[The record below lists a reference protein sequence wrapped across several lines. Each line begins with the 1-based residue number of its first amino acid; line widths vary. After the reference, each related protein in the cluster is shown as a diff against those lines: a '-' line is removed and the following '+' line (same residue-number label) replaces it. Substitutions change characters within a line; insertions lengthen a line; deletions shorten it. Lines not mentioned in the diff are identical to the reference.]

1 MAEEPTTSKKS
12 PRFDSNMSGHPV
24 FGDLA
29 EKLPQF
35 RLPTFLQVLNRV
47 RFLKKNHRFNRESSL
62 RPIYNLVA
70 TELEAIWK
78 DAFVV
83 PVVNSHSLATK
94 LEREIEKKIQYVSVR
109 LATMVKN
116 PEKITAQISE
126 MKHLY
131 SITKCKCFLK
141 TTHR

>member
-1 MAEEPTTSKKS
+1 MAEEPTTSKS
-12 PRFDSNMSGHPV
+12 PRFDSNMMGHPV

-47 RFLKKNHRFNRESSL
+47 RFLKKNQLSNRESSL

-70 TELEAIWK
+70 SELDTIWN
-78 DAFVV
+78 DAFVI
-83 PVVNSHSLATK
+83 PVINSHSLATK
-94 LEREIEKKIQYVSVR
+94 LEREIEKKFQFVSTR
-109 LATMVKN
+109 MSSFVKN

-126 MKHLY
+126 MKTLL
-131 SITKCKCFLK
+131 SITKCTCFLK
-141 TTHR
+141 ATHR

>member
-29 EKLPQF
+29 EKFPQF

-47 RFLKKNHRFNRESSL
+47 RFLKKNQLSNRESTL

-70 TELEAIWK
+70 SELDTLWN

-83 PVVNSHSLATK
+83 PVINSHSLATK
-94 LEREIEKKIQYVSVR
+94 LEREIEKKIDFVSR
-109 LATMVKN
+109 RITTMVN
-116 PEKITAQISE
+116 HPEKITAQISE

-131 SITKCKCFLK
+131 SITNCKCFLK
-141 TTHR
+141 ATHR